1 MKSVKR
7 RLIAHKFDTGWFVGV
22 VRSPKRVAGQ
32 FAVKYKK
39 EATCWIHSL
48 NKQDYGVDKY
58 FYCCE
63 KQKGL
68 SQFLKVNVS

>member
-1 MKSVKR
+1 MSLKK
-7 RLIAHKFDTGWFVGV
+7 RLIAHKFGTGCFVVV

-39 EATCWIHSL
+39 EATCWIHNL
-48 NKQDYGVDKY
+48 NKQDYGLDEY
-58 FYCCE
+58 FYFCG

-68 SQFLKVNVS
+68 SQFLNVSVS